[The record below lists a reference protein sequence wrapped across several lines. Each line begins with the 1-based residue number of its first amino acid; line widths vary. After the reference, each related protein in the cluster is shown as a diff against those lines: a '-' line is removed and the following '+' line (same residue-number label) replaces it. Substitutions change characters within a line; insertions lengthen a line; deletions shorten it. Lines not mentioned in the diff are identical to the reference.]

1 MESVGS
7 RLKDL
12 RKEYNFTQADIAKYL
27 DYNQGQIA
35 RIEKDTRKLKKPALE
50 KLCNLYNCSEDYILY
65 GNEEYKKNNY
75 VFRSNIHNKDL
86 KGLAKMNKI
95 LKDVEYLSEITKDL

>member
-7 RLKDL
+7 RLKNL
-12 RKEYNFTQADIAKYL
+12 RKQYNFTQEDIGKYL

-35 RIEKDTRKLKKPALE
+35 RIEKDSRKLQKSALK

-65 GNEEYKKNNY
+65 GNEEYKINNY
-75 VFRSNIHNKDL
+75 VFRSDIHNKDL
-86 KGLAKMNKI
+86 NGLVKMNKI
-95 LKDVEYLSEITKDL
+95 LKDIEYLNEITKDL